1 MENQLRMTQ
10 DMLAVEQ
17 EGHKQTRESMNAFN
31 AQIQAFMM
39 VRNKNKFM
47 MAVMEAL
54 TQNSAG
60 HPLFYGVVNLG
71 PQPWFSVASGVW
83 PIRVISLLKNSH
95 FKSKYSPFYPNGI

>member
-1 MENQLRMTQ
+1 MEIQLRMTQ
-10 DMLAVEQ
+10 DMLAAEQ

-47 MAVMEAL
+47 LAVMEAL
-54 TQNSAG
+54 TQNSTS

-83 PIRVISLLKNSH
+83 PI
-95 FKSKYSPFYPNGI
+95 